1 MGEQYIRNWSLTVD
15 GNSGGL
21 EFGNLRCRFH
31 IMKDPIQR
39 PNYLEA
45 TVTNVSKATAK
56 RLLDKE
62 FSKVSLSAGYRGNAT
77 EIFNGQ
83 IYQIRYGRETPTDT
97 YLTINAQDGG
107 RGYKYAAVNKTLKS
121 GSTGRDVYNALAE
134 AMKPYDIV
142 QGEVSKKL
150 DELKF
155 PRPVV
160 LFGNARRHL
169 RWLAG
174 TIEGMWSI
182 QDGKLDL
189 MHKDESKEGQA
200 VVVNALT
207 GMIGA
212 PEQTQNGI
220 IVRALINPRIAVLR
234 KIQLN
239 NKSIQQAAF
248 DKIYFQG
255 QSDFGVNDP
264 RIMSNPRLPQ
274 LDTDGIYR
282 VLKIDWQ
289 GDTRGNPWYMD
300 MVCVADNKGAPIYN
314 KQTARWVT

>member
-31 IMKDPIQR
+31 IMKARSSGQITWR
-39 PNYLEA
+39 PRLR
-45 TVTNVSKATAK
+45 TCRRRPPK

-174 TIEGMWSI
+174 TIEGMWWI

-189 MHKDESKEGQA
+189 MHKDRVERRPSCRCEC
-200 VVVNALT
+200 LDRHDR
-207 GMIGA
+207 A

-220 IVRALINPRIAVLR
+220 IVRALINPRIAVLQR
-234 KIQLN
+234 FN
-239 NKSIQQAAF
+239 
-248 DKIYFQG
+248 
-255 QSDFGVNDP
+255 
-264 RIMSNPRLPQ
+264 
-274 LDTDGIYR
+274 
-282 VLKIDWQ
+282 
-289 GDTRGNPWYMD
+289 
-300 MVCVADNKGAPIYN
+300 
-314 KQTARWVT
+314 